1 MPRKA
6 KNNTVLPPSANPLAV
21 CTALRIP
28 PATYFAAMA
37 KFAQTI
43 QTATADFDRLA
54 GSDSHRQSALRAH
67 VASQIGTMLNGSE
80 ATEEPKAAKP
90 ARAKAAA
97 PKVKGKPGRKP
108 KASAAA
114 PKAKGK
120 PGRKPKAEK
129 TESTGGTAG
138 RRPNGPD
145 GKGVKQIVSEILQS
159 ATMPM
164 GTDAI
169 EGLVRERYDAA
180 GIKVPESISGQI
192 GTALSHLR
200 NDEQIAAESGE
211 GRRKLYSWTAATVGV

>member
-6 KNNTVLPPSANPLAV
+6 KNSVLHPSANPLAV

-54 GSDSHRQSALRAH
+54 GADSQRQSALRAH
-67 VASQIGTMLNGSE
+67 VASQIGTLLNGGDGAAE
-80 ATEEPKAAKP
+80 APKAAKP
-90 ARAKAAA
+90 KAAA
-97 PKVKGKPGRKP
+97 PKPKAGRKP
-108 KASAAA
+108 KAAA
-114 PKAKGK
+114 PKA
-120 PGRKPKAEK
+120 GRKPKAAKAERAA
-129 TESTGGTAG
+129 GGSAG

-159 ATMPM
+159 ATVPM
-164 GTDAI
+164 ATDAI

-180 GIKVPESISGQI
+180 GVKVPASIGGQI
-192 GTALSHLR
+192 GTALSALC
-200 NDEQIAAESGE
+200 NNNEVSKEAGD
-211 GRRKLYSWTAATVGV
+211 GRRKLYSWSGAAVTA

>member
-54 GSDSHRQSALRAH
+54 GADSQRQSALRAH
-67 VASQIGTMLNGSE
+67 VASQIGTMLNGSDTSE
-80 ATEEPKAAKP
+80 APKAAKP
-90 ARAKAAA
+90 KAAA
-97 PKVKGKPGRKP
+97 PKAKAGRKP
-108 KASAAA
+108 KAAAAA

-120 PGRKPKAEK
+120 PGRKPKVAK
-129 TESTGGTAG
+129 PESTGGTAG

-211 GRRKLYSWTAATVGV
+211 GRRKLYSWTAATVGA

>member
-80 ATEEPKAAKP
+80 AADEPKAAKP

-108 KASAAA
+108 KA
-114 PKAKGK
+114 
-120 PGRKPKAEK
+120 EK
-129 TESTGGTAG
+129 TESMGGTAG

>member
-37 KFAQTI
+37 KFAQTL

-54 GSDSHRQSALRAH
+54 GADSQRQSALRAH

-80 ATEEPKAAKP
+80 VAEEPKA
-90 ARAKAAA
+90 
-97 PKVKGKPGRKP
+97 KP
-108 KASAAA
+108 KAAA
-114 PKAKGK
+114 PKAKAGRK
-120 PGRKPKAEK
+120 PKAAAPKPKAKAGRKPKAEK

-200 NDEQIAAESGE
+200 NDDQIAAESGE
-211 GRRKLYSWTAATVGV
+211 GRRKLYSWTAATVGA

>member
-54 GSDSHRQSALRAH
+54 GSDSQRQNALRAH
-67 VASQIGTMLNGSE
+67 VASQIGTLLNGDTVSAE
-80 ATEEPKAAKP
+80 APKAAKP
-90 ARAKAAA
+90 VKAQAGRKPKAAA
-97 PKVKGKPGRKP
+97 PKPKAKAGRKP
-108 KASAAA
+108 KAAKPESA
-114 PKAKGK
+114 
-120 PGRKPKAEK
+120 
-129 TESTGGTAG
+129 GGTAG

-169 EGLVRERYDAA
+169 EGLVRERYDSA
-180 GIKVPESISGQI
+180 GIKVPQSISGQI

-200 NDEQIAAESGE
+200 NDDQIAAENGE